1 MDAWKHA
8 SAFFLLAFPALLS
21 ILNPLGGAFLF
32 LAATRGVS
40 PALRERLARW
50 VAIHS
55 FILLNASLWVGAYV
69 LQFFGISMPVLRV
82 AGGIVIGLSAWKL
95 LSAGEEGDTVGL
107 ELPDVGEASRVAF
120 FPLTMPI
127 TAGPGTISVAIALGT
142 QRGSAVDDIAVFA
155 LGATVTTTL
164 ICAIVYV
171 AYRSSQGLS
180 RIVGPTGTAIF
191 VRLSAFLL
199 FCIGVQVAWN
209 GVAELLASLPAR

>member
-1 MDAWKHA
+1 VDAWKHA
-8 SAFFLLAFPALLS
+8 STFFLLAFPALLS

-32 LAATRGVS
+32 LAATRGLAPV
-40 PALRERLARW
+40 LREPLARW

-69 LQFFGISMPVLRV
+69 LAFFGISMPVLRV
-82 AGGIVIGLSAWKL
+82 AGGIVIALSAWRL
-95 LSAGEEGDTVGL
+95 LSDGEDGDGAGV
-107 ELPDVGEASRVAF
+107 ELPHVGDASRAAF

-142 QRGSAVDDIAVFA
+142 QRGTGVDDLAVFA
-155 LGATVTTTL
+155 LGATATTTL

-171 AYRSSQGLS
+171 AYRSSERLS

-199 FCIGVQVAWN
+199 FCIGVQVFWN
-209 GVAELLASLPAR
+209 GASELIAGLPAR